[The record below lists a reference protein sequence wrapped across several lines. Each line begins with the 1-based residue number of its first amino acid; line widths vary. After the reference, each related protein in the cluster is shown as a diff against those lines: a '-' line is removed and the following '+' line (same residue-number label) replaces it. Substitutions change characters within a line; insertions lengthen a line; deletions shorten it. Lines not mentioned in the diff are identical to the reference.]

1 MTTESIDLTE
11 GLVPVL
17 RPTFHFY
24 VHNALEFRSGT
35 DLHTLMRWFDR
46 EKRTYWVWYVPCKH
60 TVNYDIN
67 LYRPQV
73 EGSFVLE
80 QVVFDDKGK
89 LQK

>member
-1 MTTESIDLTE
+1 MTETIDMTEK
-11 GLVPVL
+11 LVPVL

-46 EKRTYWVWYVPCKH
+46 EKRTYWVWYVPVKAE
-60 TVNYDIN
+60 TPYEITF
-67 LYRPQV
+67 YRPQV

-80 QVVFDDKGK
+80 QVVYEKGK